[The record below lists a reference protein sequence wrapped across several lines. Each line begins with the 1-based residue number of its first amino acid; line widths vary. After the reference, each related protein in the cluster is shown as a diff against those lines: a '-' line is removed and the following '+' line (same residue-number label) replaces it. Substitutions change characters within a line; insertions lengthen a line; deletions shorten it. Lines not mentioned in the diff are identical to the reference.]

1 MIRLFRQ
8 KDSATMSVRFAAPF
22 RTLGPLRRVAALF
35 LLSSIAVPAL
45 AEPAC
50 SVAIPV
56 GAACEIGLD
65 ALHPTQ
71 SAIGVIE
78 VEERAKRMAPGA
90 DFIALTRKR
99 PIPVVQG
106 PDGTFYL
113 TDGHHFASM
122 LLRVGAERVVA
133 RVIGRFASPSTFW
146 TAMRTRHW
154 VYLYDAKGRPI
165 SPSELPAH
173 LRGMADDPYRSLAS
187 YAERAGYI
195 KRTDAYFMEF
205 EWARYF
211 GARMGWRTI
220 DALHLLPALE
230 AAKKLAC
237 QPEASSLPGY
247 AGPCN
252 HAN

>member
-1 MIRLFRQ
+1 
-8 KDSATMSVRFAAPF
+8 MSIRFAAPF
-22 RTLGPLRRVAALF
+22 RTLEPLRRVAALL
-35 LLSSIAVPAL
+35 LLSWIAAPAA
-45 AEPAC
+45 AEPPC
-50 SVAIPV
+50 SRTIPI
-56 GAACEIGLD
+56 GAVCEIGLD

-78 VEERAKRMAPGA
+78 VEERAKRMAPGTS
-90 DFIALTRKR
+90 FIALTRRR

-122 LLRVGAERVVA
+122 LLRLGADRVVA
-133 RVIGRFASPSTFW
+133 RVIGRFASPPTFW
-146 TAMRTRHW
+146 AAMRARHW

-165 SPSELPAH
+165 SPSELPVH
-173 LRGMADDPYRSLAS
+173 LRDMVNDPYRSLAS
-187 YAERAGYI
+187 YAERAGYF

-211 GARMGWRTI
+211 GARMGWQTI
-220 DALHLLPALE
+220 DALHLLSALE
-230 AAKKLAC
+230 TAEKLAC

-247 AGPCN
+247 AGPCTG
-252 HAN
+252 AN

>member
-1 MIRLFRQ
+1 
-8 KDSATMSVRFAAPF
+8 MSIRFAAPF
-22 RTLGPLRRVAALF
+22 RMLEPLRRVAALL
-35 LLSSIAVPAL
+35 LLSWIAAPAS
-45 AEPAC
+45 AEPTC
-50 SVAIPV
+50 SQAIPI
-56 GAACEIGLD
+56 GAACEINLD

-78 VEERAKRMAPGA
+78 VEERAKRVAPDS

-106 PDGTFYL
+106 PNGIFYL

-122 LLRVGAERVVA
+122 LLRLGADRVVA
-133 RVIGRFASPSTFW
+133 NVIGRFASPSTFW
-146 TAMRTRHW
+146 AAMRARHW
-154 VYLYDAKGRPI
+154 VYLYDTKGRPI
-165 SPSELPAH
+165 SSSELPAH
-173 LRGMADDPYRSLAS
+173 LRDMVDDPYRSLAS
-187 YAERAGYI
+187 YAERAGYF

-211 GARMGWRTI
+211 GARMGWQAI

-230 AAKKLAC
+230 TAKELAC

-247 AGPCN
+247 AGPCTE
-252 HAN
+252 AD